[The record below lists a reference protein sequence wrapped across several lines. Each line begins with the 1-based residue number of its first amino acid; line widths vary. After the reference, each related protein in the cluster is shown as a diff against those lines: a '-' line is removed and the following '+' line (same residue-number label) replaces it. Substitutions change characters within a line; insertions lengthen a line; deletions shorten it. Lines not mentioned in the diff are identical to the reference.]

1 MGVFKYLITKSV
13 PSNTMVEAVYS
24 YEELT
29 LTVLYNGTGAT
40 SSNDS
45 SLVIMLEYGSFSF
58 LFTGDISNKTE
69 SKLVSSGVDLSCD
82 VLKVAHHGSKSS
94 SSLEFLKATG
104 AKYSVICVG
113 QNSYGHPTSS
123 ALNNLASAGMVIYR
137 TDKDGNVEFSTNGSE
152 MTLPKN
158 DGIVTASE
166 YSSRNIKPEIEAQI
180 YTIRKLK
187 YSFCLL
193 NSISCCF

>member
-1 MGVFKYLITKSV
+1 
-13 PSNTMVEAVYS
+13 
-24 YEELT
+24 
-29 LTVLYNGTGAT
+29 
-40 SSNDS
+40 
-45 SLVIMLEYGSFSF
+45 MLEYGSFSF

-94 SSLEFLKATG
+94 SSPEFLKATG

-158 DGIVTASE
+158 DGIVAASE

-193 NSISCCF
+193 NSISCHF